1 MRKVVV
7 LATAGV
13 ASMAVTVRAFQPV
26 LQQPSGS
33 GTMKFSESART
44 TVSTSL
50 RAGWRPAPRT
60 ADSERAPRRSST
72 RMAASYDVLIG
83 PALTV
88 RTQSFW
94 RAVMAAWTRSC
105 GALLGLLLSF
115 TLVSVVSLPR
125 GALASVAPAVPQET
139 TRLSSAEWDGRAAA
153 SLRGRHHLIPTS
165 DLVAFGGKKAAAEAG
180 SSKGVIFS
188 MRTAAEK
195 YRLSIL
201 VSASYVA
208 IWAFFY
214 LTHDGGEVS
223 E

>member
-1 MRKVVV
+1 
-7 LATAGV
+7 
-13 ASMAVTVRAFQPV
+13 
-26 LQQPSGS
+26 
-33 GTMKFSESART
+33 
-44 TVSTSL
+44 
-50 RAGWRPAPRT
+50 
-60 ADSERAPRRSST
+60 
-72 RMAASYDVLIG
+72 MAASDDVFTG
-83 PALTV
+83 PPLTV
-88 RTQSFW
+88 QTQSFR
-94 RAVMAAWTRSC
+94 RAAMAAWTRAC

-139 TRLSSAEWDGRAAA
+139 TRLSSAEWDGGAAA

-208 IWAFFY
+208 IWAFFF